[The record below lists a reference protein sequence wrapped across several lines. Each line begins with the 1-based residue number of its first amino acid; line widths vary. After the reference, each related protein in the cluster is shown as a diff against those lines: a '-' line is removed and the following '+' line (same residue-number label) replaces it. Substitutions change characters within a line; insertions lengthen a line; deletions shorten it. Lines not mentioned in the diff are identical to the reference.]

1 MDEATAA
8 AGPVLSGSGTGPCV
22 PVSAVFLPHHN
33 G

>member
-8 AGPVLSGSGTGPCV
+8 GPELSGSGTGPCV